1 MHIPEG
7 ALSGSSLGITV
18 LGAGAALTAIGTAVG
33 LAKLDYAR
41 VPRVAMLSAAFFVA
55 SLIMV
60 PLGPT
65 YVHPVLNGL
74 MGLILG
80 WAAFPAL
87 LVALFL
93 QAAFFQF
100 GGLTTLGV
108 NTFNMAAP
116 AVVCY
121 YLLGRTWKSDRSAL
135 LAAFAAGAL
144 GIVLAAAL
152 MVSCLLSAGKGFET
166 VSLVVLAADLAVA
179 PIEGLMTGSIV
190 LFLRKVKPEL
200 LNVPQRNRLQESCH
214 G

>member
-1 MHIPEG
+1 MHIHEG
-7 ALSGSSLGITV
+7 VLSGSSLGIGV

-33 LAKLDYAR
+33 LVKLDYAH

-60 PLGPT
+60 PLGPS
-65 YVHPVLNGL
+65 YVHPVFNGL

-80 WAAFPAL
+80 WAAFPAF

-93 QAAFFQF
+93 QAMFFQV

-116 AVVCY
+116 AVACY
-121 YLLGRTWKSDRSAL
+121 FLLRRPWRSDRAAFIAA
-135 LAAFAAGAL
+135 LAAGTL
-144 GIVLAAAL
+144 GIVLAAL
-152 MVSCLLSAGKGFET
+152 LVRGCLLSAGEGFQT
-166 VSLVVLAADLAVA
+166 VSLAVLAADLAVA

-200 LNVPQRNRLQESCH
+200 LAAAHRSCFQESSH
-214 G
+214 A